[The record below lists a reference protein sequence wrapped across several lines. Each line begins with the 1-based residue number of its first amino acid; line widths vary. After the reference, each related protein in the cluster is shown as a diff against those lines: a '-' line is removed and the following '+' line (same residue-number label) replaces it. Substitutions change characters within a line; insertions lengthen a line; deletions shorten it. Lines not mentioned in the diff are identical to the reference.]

1 MRRSGYRSDRAV
13 PAQVKSIA
21 PLRFVS
27 NAEKTPPLADVL
39 AKAAAFIDGII
50 DEGEQNFRIDMQD
63 RGMHPDDIDEILAEQ
78 RAEVTATRAKM
89 LAVIEASLP
98 DGGEQDDK
106 TLQ

>member
-13 PAQVKSIA
+13 PAQVKSIV
-21 PLRFVS
+21 PLR
-27 NAEKTPPLADVL
+27 AEKTPPLADVL
-39 AKAAAFIDGII
+39 VKAAAFIDGII